1 MNIKRFF
8 SIASV
13 LLLTGALYQCNSK
26 KDGGGINIFSL
37 DDDKKFGAQTAEQIA
52 ADPASYPI
60 LDSAKYPKAYQHI
73 HRITNSVLNSG
84 KLNHRNDFVW
94 QVKIL
99 QGDSTL
105 NAFCT
110 PGGYI
115 YVYTGIIKYL
125 DTEDQLAGVMGHE
138 IAHADLR
145 HSTDAMTQQYGL
157 SMMFDV
163 VLGKQSTLS
172 AIGQTLINLKYSR
185 SHESQADEYSVIY
198 LSGTSYQCN
207 GAAGFFQKLSSK
219 SPGSTAPVFLSTHP
233 GDASRI
239 KNINDKSAS
248 IGCSTTPVSG
258 NTYQDFKNSLP

>member
-8 SIASV
+8 TMTSVV
-13 LLLTGALYQCNSK
+13 LLTASLYYCKK

-37 DDDKKFGAQTAEQIA
+37 EDDKKFGAQAEAQIA
-52 ADPASYPI
+52 EDPTNYPI
-60 LDSAKYPKAYQHI
+60 LDSVKYPKAYGHI
-73 HRITNSVLNSG
+73 HRITDKVLNSG
-84 KLNHRNDFVW
+84 KLNHRNDFAW
-94 QVKIL
+94 KVKL
-99 QGDSTL
+99 LKGDSTL

-163 VLGKQSTLS
+163 VLGKESTLS
-172 AIGQTLINLKYSR
+172 ALSQNLINLKYSR
-185 SHESQADEYSVIY
+185 NHETQADEYSVIY
-198 LSGTSYQCN
+198 LSGTPYQCN
-207 GAAGFFQKLSSK
+207 GAAGFFQKLTSK
-219 SPGSTAPVFLSTHP
+219 SPESTTPVFLSTHP
-233 GDASRI
+233 GGASRI
-239 KNINDKSAS
+239 ENINAKSAS
-248 IGCSTTPVSG
+248 IGCSTTPVGG

>member
-1 MNIKRFF
+1 MNIKRFLM
-8 SIASV
+8 IASV
-13 LLLTGALYQCNSK
+13 VLLTGGLYQCNSK

-37 DDDKKFGAQTAEQIA
+37 EDDKKFGAQTAEQIA
-52 ADPASYPI
+52 SDPASYPV
-60 LDSAKYPKAYQHI
+60 LDPIKYPKAYEHI
-73 HRITNSVLNSG
+73 QRITNNVLNSG

-94 QVKIL
+94 QVKII
-99 QGDSTL
+99 QNDSTL

-157 SMMFDV
+157 SMMFDI

-172 AIGQTLINLKYSR
+172 TIGQQLINLKYSR

-198 LSGTSYQCN
+198 LSGTPYQCN
-207 GAAGFFQKLSSK
+207 GAAGFFEKLSS
-219 SPGSTAPVFLSTHP
+219 GGASTTPVFLSTHP

-239 KNINDKSAS
+239 QNINAKSTS
-248 IGCSTTPVSG
+248 ISCSTTPIG
-258 NTYQDFKNSLP
+258 GTTYQDFKNSLP